1 MKVLHAQS
9 SKGGGPPGLIC
20 QKSVCGVEDP
30 PLELRPVRTHRRAIC
45 QRHPLA
51 SLVNWEVQATS
62 VMRSVAMLDLG
73 GEYKLFR
80 EEIRAAVEHVL
91 DSQQFIGGPAVAEL
105 EEAVRVRYGVG
116 HAIAISN
123 GSDALLCALMA
134 LGIGQGD
141 EVIVPSFTFFATA
154 GTVWRVGAK
163 PVFVDID
170 PRTFNLDPQGASQAV
185 TPRTRAIIPV
195 HLFGQCA
202 DMDALNATAK
212 RHGLKVIEDAAQAIG
227 ATYNGRFAGKLGDV
241 ACLSFYP
248 TKNLGG
254 FGEGGMILTDDGE
267 LATIAR
273 QLRNHGESQRYH
285 HDRVGGNFRL
295 DTMKAAILLVKLR
308 HLDEFTR
315 RRRHNA
321 ARYDELLGGSSV
333 TAPYVADGCE
343 PVYHQYSILCDRRDE
358 LIAFL
363 RDHGVATGVYY
374 PVPLHRQRCFAS
386 LGYGCETLPVTTQ
399 TCSRIVS
406 IPCHPMLTDDDVRY
420 VASCIREFERTEPR
434 PLGSGHKPSAPLRSR
449 L

>member
-1 MKVLHAQS
+1 
-9 SKGGGPPGLIC
+9 
-20 QKSVCGVEDP
+20 
-30 PLELRPVRTHRRAIC
+30 
-45 QRHPLA
+45 
-51 SLVNWEVQATS
+51 
-62 VMRSVAMLDLG
+62 MRSITMLDLR
-73 GEYKLFR
+73 GEYNLFR
-80 EEIRAAVEHVL
+80 EEIRAAVDSVL
-91 DSQQFIGGPAVAEL
+91 ESQQFIGGPAIVEL
-105 EEAVRVRYGVG
+105 EEAIRTRYGIG
-116 HAIAISN
+116 HAIAISS
-123 GSDALLCALMA
+123 GTDALLCTLMA
-134 LGIGQGD
+134 LGIGRDD

-154 GTVWRVGAK
+154 GTVWRLGAK

-170 PRTFNLDPQGASQAV
+170 PRTFNLDPAKIERAV
-185 TPRTRAIIPV
+185 TSKTRAIIAV

-202 DMDALNATAK
+202 DMDAINAVAA

-227 ATYNGRFAGKLGDV
+227 ATYKGRYAGKLSDV

-267 LATIAR
+267 LAAVAR

-308 HLDEFTR
+308 SLDEFTR

-321 ARYDELLGGSSV
+321 ARYDQLLSGSAV
-333 TAPYVADGCE
+333 TTPHVPHGHD

-358 LIAFL
+358 LAAFL
-363 RDHGVATGVYY
+363 RDRGVGTGIYY

-386 LGYGCETLPVTTQ
+386 LGYGPGSLSITEQ
-399 TCSRIVS
+399 TCSRVLS
-406 IPCHPMLTDDDVRY
+406 IPCHPMLSEEDVQY
-420 VASCIREFERTEPR
+420 VVSCIHDFERAEPR
-434 PLGSGHKPSAPLRSR
+434 PLGSGQRCTAPSRSR

>member
-1 MKVLHAQS
+1 
-9 SKGGGPPGLIC
+9 
-20 QKSVCGVEDP
+20 D
-30 PLELRPVRTHRRAIC
+30 LR
-45 QRHPLA
+45 
-51 SLVNWEVQATS
+51 
-62 VMRSVAMLDLG
+62 
-73 GEYKLFR
+73 GEYNLFR

-91 DSQQFIGGPAVAEL
+91 ESQQFIGGPAVAEF
-105 EEAVRVRYGVG
+105 EDAIRARYGVG

-123 GSDALLCALMA
+123 GTDALLCALMA
-134 LGIGQGD
+134 LSIGHGD

-154 GTVWRVGAK
+154 GAVWRVGAK

-170 PRTFNLDPQGASQAV
+170 PRTFNLDPERVSQAV
-185 TPRTRAIIPV
+185 TPKTRAIIPV

-202 DMDALNATAK
+202 DMDGINATAK
-212 RHGLKVIEDAAQAIG
+212 GHGLKVIEDAAQAIG

-267 LATIAR
+267 LATVAR

-321 ARYDELLGGSSV
+321 ACYDELLGGHPEAPLPSRWRGQGEGV
-333 TAPYVADGCE
+333 TIPYVADGQR

-363 RDHGVATGVYY
+363 RDRGVATGVYY

-386 LGYGCETLPVTTQ
+386 LGYGPGSLPITEQ

-406 IPCHPMLTDDDVRY
+406 IPCHPMLGEDDVRY
-420 VASCIREFERTEPR
+420 VATCIHEFGRTEPR
-434 PLGSGHKPSAPLRSR
+434 PLGSGRARTAPLRSR